1 MIARQERLAKGEDHT
16 MSKHKRAVL
25 LAALTSMIAT
35 FLLSG
40 CVSPEPPE
48 PETVDTVASEEGP
61 SYEFPFQDPSLTP
74 EERATDLVSRMTLE
88 EKAAQMYDKAAA
100 IPRLG
105 IHEYNWWNEA
115 LHGVARAG
123 HATVFPQAIG
133 MAATWDEDLMLRIST
148 TISDEARAKYNF
160 YSSEDVYAMYG
171 GLTFWSPNI
180 NIFRDPRW
188 GRGQETYGEDPFL
201 TGRMAVN
208 FVNGL
213 QGDDDHY
220 WKTVATVKHYA
231 VHSGPEPS
239 RHRDDY
245 NPTEAD
251 LWETYLAQFKMAFD
265 ETDVASVMCAYNAFR
280 GAPACGSNELM
291 VDLLR
296 GELGFNGYVVSDCG
310 AIGDFYYPEAHHYVE
325 TRAEAAALSVK
336 MGTDVNCGDG
346 QGNKM
351 DALPEA
357 VALGLIDE
365 ATIDQAVIRLYTALF
380 KLGMYDDPASVPWSG
395 LGLESVA
402 SPEHLALSEE
412 AARNSLVLLKNDG
425 ILPLRGGEK
434 IAVIGPNADNWWTL
448 VANYYGRPTSPVTA
462 LEGVLNKV
470 GEENVTYALGSTI
483 AGDVYTD
490 YKPIPAAVMFHEE
503 YDGTL
508 TPGVKAA
515 YFEDKFRT
523 GEPLQESIEPNID
536 FYWLRTPG
544 TDGLNDEFG
553 ATWEGV
559 IVPEHDGIYRLQ
571 PSRWSEV
578 TINGVTAGAMDEFV
592 MKAGERYSFSMT
604 LTFDSGWPRD
614 QLDKY
619 AYLNW
624 TDVSRDL
631 KAEALA
637 AANDAD
643 VILFFGG
650 IDANLEG
657 EEMPVEIDGFLGGDR
672 TNLNLPKPQED
683 ILKALKATGK
693 PIVLVNFSG
702 SAIALNWE
710 DQNLDAIVQAFY
722 PGERTGAA
730 IADLLWGEFSPS
742 GRLPVTFYKSLDDQ
756 PAFGDYSMENRTYK
770 YYSGQPLY
778 PFGYGLSYTSF
789 AYSDLNVQK
798 VTDATQP
805 LSISA
810 TVSNTGE
817 MAGREVV
824 QVYLQPQTRPNRSV
838 PRVELGAFEVIELA
852 RGESRHVTLS
862 VPPGQLGYYDDD
874 GAFVPANGSDIVVS
888 VGGGQPGTTETLSE
902 TIKFLA
908 TK

>member
-1 MIARQERLAKGEDHT
+1 MARYLKTA
-16 MSKHKRAVL
+16 SKTGLKSV
-25 LAALTSMIAT
+25 LAAL
-35 FLLSG
+35 LVSG
-40 CVSPEPPE
+40 CASQDII
-48 PETVDTVASEEGP
+48 ETESLDAADTVQTA
-61 SYEFPFQDPSLTP
+61 SYEYPFQDPALAP
-74 EERATDLVSRMTLE
+74 EVRAADLVSRMTLE
-88 EKAAQMYDKAAA
+88 EKAAQMYDKAPA

-208 FVNGL
+208 FVNGM

-251 LWETYLAQFKMAFD
+251 LWETYLSQFKIAFD
-265 ETDVASVMCAYNAFR
+265 QTDVASVMCAYNAYR
-280 GAPACGSNELM
+280 GAPACGSEELM

-296 GELGFNGYVVSDCG
+296 GKLGFEGYVVSDCG

-325 TRAEAAALSVK
+325 TRAEAAALSVQ
-336 MGTDVNCGDG
+336 MGTDINCGDG

-351 DALPEA
+351 DALPDA
-357 VALGLIDE
+357 VAQGLIDE
-365 ATIDQAVIRLYTALF
+365 TTIDQAVIRLYTALF
-380 KLGMYDDPASVPWSG
+380 RLGMYDDPASVPWSG
-395 LGLESVA
+395 LTLETVA

-412 AARNSLVLLKNDG
+412 AARSSLVLLKNDG
-425 ILPLRGGEK
+425 ILPLKGGEK
-434 IAVIGPNADNWWTL
+434 VAVIGPNADNWWTL
-448 VANYYGRPTSPVTA
+448 VANYYGRPTSPVSA
-462 LEGVLNKV
+462 LEGVTAKA
-470 GEENVTYALGSTI
+470 GAENASYALGSTI
-483 AGDVYTD
+483 AGDIYSD
-490 YKPIPAAVMFHEE
+490 YKPVPAASMFHKAG
-503 YDGTL
+503 DGSL
-508 TPGVKAA
+508 QPGVKAA
-515 YFEDKFRT
+515 YYEDKFRS
-523 GEPLQESIEPNID
+523 GDPLEQKVEPNID
-536 FYWLRTPG
+536 FYWERTPG
-544 TDGLNDEFG
+544 TGRLNDEFG
-553 ATWEGV
+553 AVWEGV
-559 IVPEHDGIYRLQ
+559 IVPEHSGTYRFQ

-578 TINGVTAGAMDEFV
+578 VIDGRATGAHDDFE
-592 MKAGERYSFSMT
+592 MKAGEPYPFTMT

-631 KAEALA
+631 QAEALA
-637 AANDAD
+637 AAEAAD

-657 EEMPVEIDGFLGGDR
+657 EEMPVEINGFLGGDR
-672 TNLNLPKPQED
+672 TNLNLPETQEE

-693 PIVLVNFSG
+693 PIVMVNFSG
-702 SAIALNWE
+702 SAMALNWE
-710 DQNLDAIVQAFY
+710 NENLDAIIQAFY
-722 PGERTGAA
+722 PGEKAGTA
-730 IADLLWGEFSPS
+730 IADLIWGEFSPS

-756 PAFGDYSMENRTYK
+756 PDFGDYSMENRTYK
-770 YYSGQPLY
+770 YYTGEPLY
-778 PFGYGLSYTSF
+778 PFGHGLSYTRFEYAGLSVPET
-789 AYSDLNVQK
+789 A
-798 VTDATQP
+798 DATQP
-805 LSISA
+805 LAVEVNVTNS
-810 TVSNTGE
+810 GD
-817 MAGREVV
+817 MASREVV
-824 QVYLQPQTRPNRSV
+824 QVYVQPDERPNRSV
-838 PRVELGAFEVIELA
+838 PRVELGAFDVVDIEP
-852 RGESRHVTLS
+852 GETKSVTLT
-862 VPPGQLGYYDDD
+862 VPADQLGYYDDD
-874 GAFVPANGSDIVVS
+874 GQFVPANGSQMTIS
-888 VGGGQPGTTETLSE
+888 VGGGQPGSTQTVS
-902 TIKFLA
+902 A
-908 TK
+908 TVSFEATP